1 MNDRLPCGW
10 IAGCWHMRMDITK
23 FLAEHFSEEELDRIF
38 APPKAK
44 IQTLVELVEK
54 AKKAGGKSP

>member
-1 MNDRLPCGW
+1 
-10 IAGCWHMRMDITK
+10 MDITK